1 MLESDLPAFLKPGN
15 KVVIFEKQTHLLNRI
30 KTPQAETKVYA
41 KKNEKTRTL
50 QGGNCNARLLMK
62 VAKDVFEKKS

>member
-41 KKNEKTRTL
+41 KKMRKQEHY
-50 QGGNCNARLLMK
+50 K
-62 VAKDVFEKKS
+62 VVIAMQDC